1 VPTPG
6 GVQTIIKSLRTDRE
20 KELDPRRV
28 IDTSFVAA
36 AAAK

>member
-1 VPTPG
+1 VL
-6 GVQTIIKSLRTDRE
+6 TIIKSLRSDKE

-28 IDTSFVAA
+28 IDTSFLTG